1 MATDNTDNTDN
12 TDRSGQGGM
21 TTRLVPTLRRGY
33 APAARV
39 VTLLAMLLLVGGPV
53 RAQLIDRVLAVVV
66 GDPITLS
73 DVTAAI
79 RLGLVPPAGV
89 EDRVQV
95 ALTALI
101 ERQLQLIEVNR
112 YVPPEPSAAQ
122 VEAGLAQVRARF
134 DSPAALESAMR
145 ETGVSEPQLRA
156 RIRDDVR
163 IATYLRQRFGGS
175 YQPGEEEVARYYRS
189 HESDFIRNG
198 VLRPYE
204 EVREEARQRL
214 VEDRAATLVR
224 DWVAGLRRRTDVTIL
239 PE

>member
-1 MATDNTDNTDN
+1 
-12 TDRSGQGGM
+12 M

-204 EVREEARQRL
+204 DVREEARQRL

>member
-1 MATDNTDNTDN
+1 MATDNTDN

-204 EVREEARQRL
+204 DVREEARQRL